1 MWRNLGETSNNEIQ
15 LTQIVKNVFEVDAP
29 VSNFADGFEYFIE
42 MQAREKTFSCP
53 AMANENNCSVVV
65 F

>member
-1 MWRNLGETSNNEIQ
+1 MWRNLGETSINQIQ

-29 VSNFADGFEYFIE
+29 VSSFADGFEYFIE
-42 MQAREKTFSCP
+42 IQAREKAFSCP
-53 AMANENNCSVVV
+53 ATVKENNCSVVV